1 MPEFICNTSPLQYL
15 HLLKKLELLPALLGG
30 IIVPDSVAEELEAGR
45 TALWDVPDVRKLS
58 WITIRIP
65 ASTPA
70 LPLAAALGRG

>member
-1 MPEFICNTSPLQYL
+1 M
-15 HLLKKLELLPALLGG
+15 LGG